1 MGVKGEGRFKLSW
14 TGLKNWEELKRGII
28 RGSRRRGGGGGSK
41 KRYIISYPYI
51 FSPYFVIL
59 SPRVT

>member
-28 RGSRRRGGGGGSK
+28 RGSRRRGGGGGE
-41 KRYIISYPYI
+41 
-51 FSPYFVIL
+51 
-59 SPRVT
+59 

>member
-28 RGSRRRGGGGGSK
+28 RGSRRRGGGGGGV
-41 KRYIISYPYI
+41 KRDTLLAIPT
-51 FSPYFVIL
+51 YFPLTL
-59 SPRVT
+59 SF